1 VSRGH
6 IKSPEQLHPDEDVDR
21 TTASAI
27 YQRDFGDAKW
37 QTTLAWGRNSPT
49 HGEATDA
56 YLLESAITL
65 SRSHTFFARAERA
78 DKTELFLPGDPRE
91 HDSFRVGKLT
101 GGYIYDFVMEGR
113 FKVGLGGLVSKYAVP
128 DELHPVYG
136 SSPTS
141 FMVFAR
147 VRIR

>member
-1 VSRGH
+1 
-6 IKSPEQLHPDEDVDR
+6 
-21 TTASAI
+21 
-27 YQRDFGDAKW
+27 
-37 QTTLAWGRNSPT
+37 
-49 HGEATDA
+49 
-56 YLLESAITL
+56 
-65 SRSHTFFARAERA
+65 
-78 DKTELFLPGDPRE
+78 
-91 HDSFRVGKLT
+91 
-101 GGYIYDFVMEGR
+101 VMEGR

>member
-27 YQRDFGDAKW
+27 YQRDFGDARW
-37 QTTLAWGRNSPT
+37 QTTLAWGRNAPT
-49 HGEATDA
+49 HGEATNA
-56 YLLESAITL
+56 YLLESALAL
-65 SRSHTFFARAERA
+65 SR
-78 DKTELFLPGDPRE
+78 
-91 HDSFRVGKLT
+91 KLT
-101 GGYIYDFVMEGR
+101 GGYIYDFSNEGY
-113 FKVGLGGLVSKYAVP
+113 FKVGLGGLVSKYTVP

-136 SSPTS
+136 ASPTS